1 MDLGPRAKQ
10 DTTQGGRACCSI
22 ALKIGSGAGIH
33 APFHGPQHLTYQ
45 LPSGRMLL
53 ENSKPQLSASL
64 QCVLLHTHA
73 SGSSSRTAS
82 GCLNP
87 ALCHVQSS
95 SSLANFALP
104 CSGANSPFGDPKRA
118 SRAGRRAS
126 LPKRAA
132 RAARDGISPSSLPKT
147 PPTIL
152 LILLAVLFLFPSCSF
167 SPSCQTVS
175 QDGRYYRASHQ
186 HKSSRQEHVI
196 GPCSMTP
203 HPVPSPVPAL
213 VPAGAPFLFLFR
225 SLGWRHSQGTDDW
238 IAV

>member
-1 MDLGPRAKQ
+1 MEAPQPRLGSASTSDSSQVVATACYLTAGGRDAIAAQPVVRGWEPQGRDIYPRFKPPHHPITAVMDLGPRAKQ

-132 RAARDGISPSSLPKT
+132 WAARDGISPSSI
-147 PPTIL
+147 PPR
-152 LILLAVLFLFPSCSF
+152 PHRRSC
-167 SPSCQTVS
+167 
-175 QDGRYYRASHQ
+175 
-186 HKSSRQEHVI
+186 
-196 GPCSMTP
+196 
-203 HPVPSPVPAL
+203 
-213 VPAGAPFLFLFR
+213 
-225 SLGWRHSQGTDDW
+225 
-238 IAV
+238 